1 MKAKEN
7 LVKQLAE
14 SFSLYIKSDSPVLA
28 ACDFGKKRVKPTKAM
43 TQDFLEKFGQSE
55 ATFSENID
63 TAKLSEFKT
72 SKKKVDTFDQS
83 MVVLVKNAVNIAQP
97 LIKQQIDDTEESFN

>member
-43 TQDFLEKFGQSE
+43 TQDFLEKFS
-55 ATFSENID
+55 
-63 TAKLSEFKT
+63 
-72 SKKKVDTFDQS
+72 
-83 MVVLVKNAVNIAQP
+83 
-97 LIKQQIDDTEESFN
+97 